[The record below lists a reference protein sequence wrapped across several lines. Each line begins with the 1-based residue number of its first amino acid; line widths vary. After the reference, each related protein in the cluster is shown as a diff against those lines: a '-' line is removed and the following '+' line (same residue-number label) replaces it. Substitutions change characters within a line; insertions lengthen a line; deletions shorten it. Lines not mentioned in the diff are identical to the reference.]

1 MSGINPV
8 QRPTPPISLRPTTGA
23 DKQIAG
29 ASKGDFGRALLNY
42 ISQVDGQQQES
53 GVAIQELL
61 SGKRQDILPTVAA
74 VAKADLSFKLL
85 LGVRNKVIEAYKET
99 LKMQI

>member
-8 QRPTPPISLRPTTGA
+8 QGPTPPISLRPATGA
-23 DKQIAG
+23 DKQTPV

-42 ISQVDGQQQES
+42 IGQVDGQQQES
-53 GVAIQELL
+53 SVAIQELL

-74 VAKADLSFKLL
+74 VAKADLSFRLL

>member
-8 QRPTPPISLRPTTGA
+8 QGPTPPISLRPATGA

-29 ASKGDFGRALLNY
+29 ASKGDFGRSLLNY

-53 GVAIQELL
+53 AVAVQELL
-61 SGKRQDILPTVAA
+61 SGKQQDILPTVAA
-74 VAKADLSFKLL
+74 VAKADLSFRLL